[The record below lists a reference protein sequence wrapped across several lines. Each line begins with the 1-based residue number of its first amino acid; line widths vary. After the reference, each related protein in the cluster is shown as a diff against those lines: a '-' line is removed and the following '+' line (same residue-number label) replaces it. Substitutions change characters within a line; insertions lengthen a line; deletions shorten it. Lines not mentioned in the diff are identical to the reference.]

1 MITLDIIK
9 EQYAKMPDEE
19 LIRFAKNESAS
30 LTIDSFRLLLSELEA
45 RNINTNILDIAE
57 TERAL
62 ADLNKQSYV
71 EQNIAVDFEL
81 SLLDYALSEKENRSS
96 DLDIYYG
103 LIEKG
108 LSEEN
113 AFMFV
118 ESLNWKVRTL
128 IDELDTR
135 LIYGGVLGI
144 GGIILIA
151 LFVNETSGPMFALYG
166 CILLVAGIFMAVRN
180 KSGKQRYEAILK
192 IMEEEKNGLVEK
204 DRASKESLN

>member
-1 MITLDIIK
+1 MVTLDIIK

-19 LIRFAKNESAS
+19 LMRFAKNESAR
-30 LTIDSFRLLLSELEA
+30 LTIDSFRLLLSELEI
-45 RNINTNILDIAE
+45 RNIDTNILDIAE

-62 ADLNKQSYV
+62 AELNKQSYV

-108 LSEEN
+108 LTEEN

-118 ESLNWKVRTL
+118 ESLNWKVRSL

-135 LIYGGVLGI
+135 LIYGGVLGF
-144 GGIILIA
+144 GGIILLV
-151 LFVNETSGPMFALYG
+151 LFVNETSGPMLALYG
-166 CILLVAGIFMAVRN
+166 CILLIAGIFITVRN
-180 KSGKQRYEAILK
+180 KSGKQRYQTILK
-192 IMEEEKNGLVEK
+192 IMEEEKEVLTKTGMESK
-204 DRASKESLN
+204 DFLN

>member
-9 EQYAKMPDEE
+9 EQYAKMPEEE

-30 LTIDSFRLLLSELEA
+30 LTIDSFRLLLSELET
-45 RNINTNILDIAE
+45 RNINTNIVDIAE

-103 LIEKG
+103 LIEKE
-108 LSEEN
+108 LSEES

-118 ESLNWKVRTL
+118 EV
-128 IDELDTR
+128 
-135 LIYGGVLGI
+135 
-144 GGIILIA
+144 
-151 LFVNETSGPMFALYG
+151 
-166 CILLVAGIFMAVRN
+166 
-180 KSGKQRYEAILK
+180 
-192 IMEEEKNGLVEK
+192 
-204 DRASKESLN
+204 